1 MNGPTMRALLLD
13 AFYQVL
19 DNKIF
24 RLLLIL
30 EFGIVAAFFLVGF
43 RETEVQVLWGAW
55 TLPYED
61 VFAFFGQKLSP
72 GSDLQGMLVQ
82 RVQSLVVE
90 TLSGSIGMIV
100 CLSATAFFLP
110 RMLEKGAAD
119 IVFAK
124 PVSRLALML
133 SRYVS
138 GLFFVGILA
147 VVGTFGV
154 WLGLLIASGYNDPGV
169 LWGALTLVYLFGILH
184 AFSCCVGVFT
194 RSTVAAILMSV
205 VFFMGTGCIH
215 STWTMVSWGREGEAA
230 EALRRQTDAG
240 NGDEAVDPAKAAEDA
255 KKAEADAPWILRA
268 LLTTLDGL
276 HYALPKT
283 SDADVLTKKLRK
295 AVEGEA
301 WRIVDDTT
309 KLSITELPAG
319 MEVLE
324 PKSEKL
330 HVDLA
335 AAPLVFA
342 AREGDVEMGRI
353 QIARRTRLFERPDSG
368 GKGMRTR
375 KLSTQQV
382 IDELIERAKKSGQVV
397 GDVTTE
403 KTEIDGLYAVAAHW
417 SEAGGQRTVHAMTFG
432 DWVVEIDARYASD
445 WQPPEGRSRGGP
457 PGANPGV
464 RSSLEQQAR
473 HLRVFLTHVHLARQV
488 DIPDPNTWYE
498 KRFTW
503 TGPLSSNI
511 GFSIGSS
518 LLFVALMLGLSW
530 WKLRRIEF

>member
-61 VFAFFGQKLSP
+61 VFSFFGQKLSP

-124 PVSRLALML
+124 PVSRFALML
-133 SRYVS
+133 SRYAS

-147 VVGTFGV
+147 VVGTFGI
-154 WLGLLIASGYNDPGV
+154 WLGLLVSSGYNDPGV

-184 AFSCCVGVFT
+184 AFSCFVGVLT

-215 STWTMVSWGREGEAA
+215 GTWTAVSWGRESEAA
-230 EALRRQTDAG
+230 DALRVQMEAG
-240 NGDEAVDPAKAAEDA
+240 SGDEAADAAKAAKDA
-255 KKAEADAPWILRA
+255 QKAEDEAPWILRA
-268 LLTTLDGL
+268 LLGVLDGL

-283 SDADVLTKKLRK
+283 SDADVLTRKLRK
-295 AVEGEA
+295 AVEGEP
-301 WRIVDDTT
+301 WRIVDDETR
-309 KLSITELPAG
+309 LSITELPGG
-319 MEVLE
+319 MEVVE
-324 PKSEKL
+324 PKNGAL
-330 HVDLA
+330 HVDLGKA
-335 AAPLVFA
+335 ALVFA
-342 AREGDVEMGRI
+342 AREGETEKGRI
-353 QIARRTRLFERPDSG
+353 QLARRTRVVERPDAS
-368 GKGMRTR
+368 GKGTRTR
-375 KLSTQQV
+375 KLSTQQAL
-382 IDELIERAKKSGQVV
+382 DELVERARRAGSIV
-397 GDVTTE
+397 GDVTVE
-403 KTEIDGLYAVAAHW
+403 KTEVDGLYALAARW
-417 SEAGGQRTVHAMTFG
+417 SEAGAQRTVHVMTFG
-432 DWVVEIDARYASD
+432 DWIVEIDARYAAD
-445 WQPPEGRSRGGP
+445 WQPPESRTRAGP
-457 PGANPGV
+457 PG
-464 RSSLEQQAR
+464 SSARGSIEQQAR
-473 HLRVFLTHVHLARQV
+473 HLRLFLTQVHLARQV

-503 TGPLSSNI
+503 TAPLSSNI

-518 LLFVALMLGLSW
+518 LLFVVLMLGLAW
-530 WKLRRIEF
+530 WKLQKIEF

>member
-1 MNGPTMRALLLD
+1 MNGPTVKALLFD

-30 EFGIVAAFFLVGF
+30 EIGIVAGFFLVGF
-43 RETEVQVLWGAW
+43 RETEIRVLWGAW
-55 TLPYED
+55 TLSYED
-61 VFAFFGQKLSP
+61 VYSFFGQKLSP

-124 PVSRLALML
+124 PVSRFALMM

-147 VVGTFGV
+147 LTGTFGI
-154 WLGLLIASGYNDPGV
+154 WLGLVVSSGYNDPGV
-169 LWGALTLVYLFGILH
+169 LWGAVTLLYLFAILH

-215 STWTMVSWGREGEAA
+215 GTWIGISWARESEVA
-230 EALRRQTDAG
+230 EKLRTQLDSAD
-240 NGDEAVDPAKAAEDA
+240 GDEDAAKNAAKNA
-255 KKAEADAPWILRA
+255 KKDEEESAWILRA
-268 LLTTLDGL
+268 LLGTLDGL

-283 SDADVLTKKLRK
+283 SDADVLTRKLRK
-295 AVEGEA
+295 AVEGEP
-301 WRIVDDTT
+301 WRIVDDEVR
-309 KLSITELPAG
+309 LSVMELPNG
-319 MEVLE
+319 MEVVQPAGGAL
-324 PKSEKL
+324 K
-330 HVDLA
+330 VDLA
-335 AAPLVFA
+335 KTPLVFA
-342 AREGDVEMGRI
+342 AKDGGPEKGRI
-353 QIARRTRLFERPDSG
+353 ELQRRTRTVERPDPS
-368 GKGMRTR
+368 GKGTRTR
-375 KLSTQQV
+375 KLSTQQAL
-382 IDELIERAKKSGQVV
+382 DERVDRAKRVGEIV
-397 GDVTTE
+397 GDVTIE
-403 KTEIDGLYAVAAHW
+403 KTEIDGLYTLAARW
-417 SEAGGQRTVHAMTFG
+417 SEAGAQRTVHILTTG
-432 DWVVEIDARYASD
+432 DWIVELDARYAND
-445 WQPPEGRSRGGP
+445 WHPALRRERAGP
-457 PGANPGV
+457 PGATNVERGV
-464 RSSLEQQAR
+464 VEAQAR
-473 HLRVFLTHVHLARQV
+473 HLRDFLAHVRIARQV
-488 DIPDPNTWYE
+488 DLPDPNTWYE

-511 GFSIGSS
+511 GFSIASS
-518 LLFVALMLGLSW
+518 LLFVVLMLGLAW
-530 WKLRRIEF
+530 WRLRRIEF